1 VFRLCFCFYWING
14 GTVNS
19 LFSKLSVKNKIL
31 FPLLLIMSFAI
42 LGNYFI
48 LTNKI
53 KAVVD
58 NVAANRILQFRTSLE
73 SNIKRVSKKALLVAS
88 VFSTFD
94 FVKKAYEFENEK
106 EGRNYLRENL
116 TVIIKKLEKELNIR
130 EFKLHF
136 HKPPARSFLRVWRKR
151 GVKDGGDDLSSFRN
165 IVLSANKKVKAMS
178 GVEPGRGGIPMR
190 GVAPIVFNGK
200 HYGSVELFFAFN
212 SLRNIIKFDKND
224 NFAVFIDKNT
234 VKVSYEFKNNKKVD
248 NFTFASSIK
257 KIELE
262 SINKRLLS
270 KGYKKS
276 SYEISKNRVNV
287 AFPLKDYSN
296 KIFGVIYYTF
306 DIEKLINQQKDI
318 LIIVFLS
325 YLFVGAIIV
334 FILNFISKKVVSKPL
349 DELVRKSKKLSKGY
363 LTEKATMYY
372 ADEIGKISEAYNDV
386 VKNLQSIVLGINE
399 STDEVSNATNEIA
412 SSSDEL
418 ATRTNEQAASI
429 TQTSTTLEEFT
440 SIINQNSQN
449 ANETGNLLESLNSQV
464 QQNVELINEVN
475 NTMIEINDSGKE
487 INNIV
492 SVINDISFQTNLLAL
507 NAAVEAARAGEHGK
521 GFAVVASEVRNL
533 AGKTAESS
541 KSIQEIIHK
550 NMKSTTRGMELASK
564 TSELFSSIVAVM
576 NDVLGKIK
584 QINEGSNEQST
595 GISQINEAVNQLE
608 TVINQNAAL
617 VEELSATGKNLK
629 GNVRELFE
637 EISKLKV
644 EK

>member
-1 VFRLCFCFYWING
+1 MN
-14 GTVNS
+14 NM
-19 LFSKLSVKNKIL
+19 FSKLSVKNKIL
-31 FPLLLIMSFAI
+31 FPLLLIMFLAI

-48 LTNKI
+48 LTNKVKTVI
-53 KAVVD
+53 D
-58 NVAANRILQFRTSLE
+58 NVAVSRILQFRISLE
-73 SNIKRVSKKALLVAS
+73 NNIKRVSKKALLIAS
-88 VFSTFD
+88 VFSKFD

-106 EGRNYLRENL
+106 EGRDYLRANISL
-116 TVIIKKLEKELNIR
+116 IIEELKKKLNIQ

-136 HKPPARSFLRVWRKR
+136 HKPPARSFLRIWRKK
-151 GVKDGGDDLSSFRN
+151 GVKDGGDDLGSFRN
-165 IVLSANKKVKAMS
+165 TVLRANKDVKTVF
-178 GVEPGRGGIPMR
+178 GVEAGRGGIPMR
-190 GVAPIVFNGK
+190 GIVPIIFGGK
-200 HYGSVELFFAFN
+200 HYGSVELFFAFDR
-212 SLRNIIKFDKND
+212 LKDVIKFDKND
-224 NFAVFIDKNT
+224 NSAIFIDKNT
-234 VKVSYEFKNNKKVD
+234 LNVSYKFKNNKKVE
-248 NFTFASSIK
+248 NFTFVSSVK
-257 KIELE
+257 AIELE
-262 SINKRLLS
+262 SINKELLVE
-270 KGYKKS
+270 GYKKL
-276 SYEISKNRVNV
+276 SYKISGNRVN
-287 AFPLKDYSN
+287 ATFPVRDYSN

-306 DIEKLINQQKDI
+306 DIGQLVNKQKEI

-334 FILNFISKKVVSKPL
+334 FMLNFMSKKVVSKPL
-349 DELVRKSKKLSKGY
+349 NELVQKSKELSKGY
-363 LTEKATMYY
+363 LTGKATVYY

-386 VKNLQSIVLGINE
+386 VENLKSIVLGINE
-399 STDEVSNATNEIA
+399 STDDVSNATNEIS

-440 SIINQNSQN
+440 LIINQNSQN
-449 ANETGNLLESLNSQV
+449 ANETGDLLENLHSQV
-464 QQNVELINEVN
+464 QQNVELVNEVN
-475 NTMIEINDSGKE
+475 TTMTEINDSSKE

-492 SVINDISFQTNLLAL
+492 SVINDISFRTNLLAL
-507 NAAVEAARAGEHGK
+507 NAAVEAARAGEHGR

-541 KSIQEIIHK
+541 KSIQKIIHK
-550 NMKSTTRGMELASK
+550 NMESTTRGTELASK

-595 GISQINEAVNQLE
+595 GINQINEAVNQLE